1 MSCRA
6 GELVAWA
13 VTVIAPTVTCT
24 AQGVPLKRVM
34 PLVGRSRVARH
45 PLTSVQIGT
54 FKSVL
59 KSDGGV
65 RTGRYSGLLLRA
77 RV

>member
-1 MSCRA
+1 M
-6 GELVAWA
+6 AWA

-24 AQGVPLKRVM
+24 AQGVPLKGVPLKRVM

-59 KSDGGV
+59 KSDAGV